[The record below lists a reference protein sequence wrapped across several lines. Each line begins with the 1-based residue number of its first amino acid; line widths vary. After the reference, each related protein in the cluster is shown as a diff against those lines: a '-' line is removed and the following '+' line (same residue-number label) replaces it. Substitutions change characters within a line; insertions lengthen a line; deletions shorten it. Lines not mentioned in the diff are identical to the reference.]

1 MPEPANGGKELSQ
14 MDRRPHGKESADHVR
29 YAIRRI
35 PAGPGAVRSELEGM
49 DLFSSRCMA
58 GCRIRIGGGEPGHP
72 PLHRNS
78 VNGMDG
84 TREDPVELNVFS
96 LPARVAERL
105 AGHGPPLMQLRVLP
119 RPAARRAV
127 TAMTSPFCCKTLR
140 AAAPL
145 MQAAPVPQ

>member
-1 MPEPANGGKELSQ
+1 